1 MANQEV
7 KRLFFVCDGWDERDG
22 DDRLFYMLL
31 RYHLRGLINAPA
43 WVDRADF
50 SVEIVAEKVLTSA
63 LTVVIYS
70 AGEPDCERLI
80 FGPKCTEAIKVA
92 QEYGSDYVVVMP
104 LVTFSSLT
112 KNVREAVDKL
122 ADGEDFSHIIEST
135 SFPIDGQTSVPLR
148 HLTPSFDT
156 LMNKIVNVETAKD
169 E

>member
-70 AGEPDCERLI
+70 AGEPDCER
-80 FGPKCTEAIKVA
+80 
-92 QEYGSDYVVVMP
+92 
-104 LVTFSSLT
+104 
-112 KNVREAVDKL
+112 
-122 ADGEDFSHIIEST
+122 
-135 SFPIDGQTSVPLR
+135 
-148 HLTPSFDT
+148 HLTPSFDA

>member
-1 MANQEV
+1 MANQEG
-7 KRLFFVCDGWDERDG
+7 KKLFFVCDGWDERDG

-31 RYHLRGLINAPA
+31 RYHLRGLMDAPA

-50 SVEIVAEKVLTSA
+50 PVEMVAEKVLTSA

-92 QEYGSDYVVVMP
+92 QEYGTDYVVAMP
-104 LVTFSSLT
+104 FITFSSLT
-112 KNVREAVDKL
+112 DGVRKAVNALVEGGDPT
-122 ADGEDFSHIIEST
+122 SIIEST

-148 HLTPSFDT
+148 HLTYSFDA
-156 LMNKIVNVETAKD
+156 LMQKIMQVASD
-169 E
+169 Q